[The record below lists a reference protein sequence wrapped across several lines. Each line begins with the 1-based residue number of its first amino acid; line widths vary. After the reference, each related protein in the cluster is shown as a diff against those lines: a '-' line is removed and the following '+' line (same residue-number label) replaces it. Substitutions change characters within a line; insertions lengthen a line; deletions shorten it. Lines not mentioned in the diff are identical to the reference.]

1 MIEVFV
7 IELMNLLK
15 DKCSHREE
23 PKVKEEK
30 KYKKP
35 HEEFLEQI
43 EAEIDRLDGL
53 KKHICFHQDNLR
65 MLHKVV
71 SDMMR
76 KMTEDEPVTKKEPE
90 KSEPET
96 PHQPEEE
103 AAPETEDEQLDTNVQ
118 TEMPNLTENERLE
131 MLERGLRYA
140 VDVLANTKMAQRFNV
155 LKQLFNALSEL
166 AGIDDMPDVQRSKTI
181 EAELRNAVDVLT
193 ESACAARTKVTI
205 DLREHL
211 IELLDKVKV

>member
-43 EAEIDRLDGL
+43 EAEMERLDGL
-53 KKHICFHQDNLR
+53 KKHISFHQDNLR

-71 SDMMR
+71 SDALR
-76 KMTEDEPVTKKEPE
+76 KAN
-90 KSEPET
+90 KSEPDADK
-96 PHQPEEE
+96 QSQSPEPPENEE
-103 AAPETEDEQLDTNVQ
+103 NAETEGDQLNMDVP
-118 TEMPNLTENERLE
+118 EPNLTETERLE
-131 MLERGLRYA
+131 MLEGELNYT
-140 VDVLANTKMAQRFNV
+140 VNTLFNTKMAHRFKE
-155 LKQLFNALSEL
+155 LRQLLAEL
-166 AGIDDMPDVQRSKTI
+166 AELANTEDMPNHQREKTI
-181 EAELRNAVDVLT
+181 EAELRKAIDILG
-193 ESACAARTKVTI
+193 ESSCASRSKVTI
-205 DLREHL
+205 DLRGHL
-211 IELLDKVKV
+211 VDLLNRINA